1 MLKNYIV
8 NEVITMEMATSIS
21 SININEHFYEF
32 IPYNVDLVKSINHYL
47 QALYVDFCDI
57 VRDNIT
63 IFDLNVH
70 AVTELRGNVNQF
82 FPLSNRRLNYVINEC
97 IAELIENDSDCLLI
111 VIWNDYESHK
121 KRQRKEK

>member
-47 QALYVDFCDI
+47 QAYKSTKIHSDI
-57 VRDNIT
+57 SD
-63 IFDLNVH
+63 
-70 AVTELRGNVNQF
+70 ELEHF
-82 FPLSNRRLNYVINEC
+82 LNYKD
-97 IAELIENDSDCLLI
+97 L
-111 VIWNDYESHK
+111 
-121 KRQRKEK
+121 